1 MLIGDEHGIVHS
13 GLVAPLCMAA
23 CKEEYESGADT
34 DRRRDGDRPAQG
46 RGSGEELP
54 EYSPATGAIMPPE

>member
-1 MLIGDEHGIVHS
+1 MLIGDGHGIVHS

-34 DRRRDGDRPAQG
+34 DRRRDGG
-46 RGSGEELP
+46 RQPKAGGLEKSCQNTPLRLGP
-54 EYSPATGAIMPPE
+54 